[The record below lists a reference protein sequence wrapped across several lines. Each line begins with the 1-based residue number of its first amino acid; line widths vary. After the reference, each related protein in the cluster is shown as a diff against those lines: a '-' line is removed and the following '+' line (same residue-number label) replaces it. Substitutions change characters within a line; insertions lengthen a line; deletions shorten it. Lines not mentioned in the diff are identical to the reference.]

1 MRLVSPNSPAAASA
15 RTPRSRLFSGPGG
28 RPSRMLHTGA
38 APGGALPG
46 ETNTQPHISISHR
59 AHCRGKADTCA
70 CLPAAGSRSAG
81 VNRGGRRSSRRQKN
95 RASVGLLCRWSRG
108 DLGRGALA
116 FFQGVFYSPI
126 FDTHGKGI
134 QYVSGKTTN
143 QKTNKQHQKL
153 RVFLLCGPGPVAQ
166 PRRPAPL
173 ALVALA
179 PSPSALVAP
188 ALVVPA
194 PSRGLGG
201 MSCRSIGCFCASGG
215 CAPAPLH
222 NNRGWEN
229 DWGLVSPLGSTVPAC
244 FVDLPPCFVDL
255 PRLFRR
261 PSPLVSSTPALSRGL
276 SVPT

>member
-1 MRLVSPNSPAAASA
+1 MVSGGPWE
-15 RTPRSRLFSGPGG
+15 RGFGVFFFKVFFTPRFLT
-28 RPSRMLHTGA
+28 RM
-38 APGGALPG
+38 
-46 ETNTQPHISISHR
+46 EKEYNMCQE
-59 AHCRGKADTCA
+59 
-70 CLPAAGSRSAG
+70 
-81 VNRGGRRSSRRQKN
+81 
-95 RASVGLLCRWSRG
+95 
-108 DLGRGALA
+108 
-116 FFQGVFYSPI
+116 
-126 FDTHGKGI
+126 
-134 QYVSGKTTN
+134 KTTN

-188 ALVVPA
+188 APVVPA

>member
-1 MRLVSPNSPAAASA
+1 MGEGLWRFFKVFF
-15 RTPRSRLFSGPGG
+15 TPRFLT
-28 RPSRMLHTGA
+28 RM
-38 APGGALPG
+38 
-46 ETNTQPHISISHR
+46 EKEYNMCQE
-59 AHCRGKADTCA
+59 
-70 CLPAAGSRSAG
+70 
-81 VNRGGRRSSRRQKN
+81 
-95 RASVGLLCRWSRG
+95 
-108 DLGRGALA
+108 
-116 FFQGVFYSPI
+116 
-126 FDTHGKGI
+126 
-134 QYVSGKTTN
+134 KTTN

-188 ALVVPA
+188 APVVPA